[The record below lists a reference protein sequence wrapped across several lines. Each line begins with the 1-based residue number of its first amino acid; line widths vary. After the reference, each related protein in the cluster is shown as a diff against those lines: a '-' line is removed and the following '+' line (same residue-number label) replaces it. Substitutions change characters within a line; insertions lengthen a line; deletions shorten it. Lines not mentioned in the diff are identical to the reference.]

1 MPARKSPSK
10 GGKSAQK
17 VEDKRKPPSQSQ
29 GTENRVFS
37 APKTIQLIGLAILL
51 LVLTATYSPI
61 SQLTLSPVYGSVPS
75 AAFHQRGMM
84 VAALSGWFAK
94 DQIRK
99 RLSTKIM
106 NVLPVLAFTIPTIQ
120 FFLFMRSA
128 QLGVVYGPL
137 LTELLTYF
145 PLVFLSVSSVAMLL
159 EDADLRRYGETL
171 GNHGPFFG
179 SYILFITLQ
188 KFVGILLPG
197 YIGKNALM
205 ARIPLQLITASLYA
219 ISLPSKWLLLALP
232 PLLFSSGYNVHFPF
246 KHTTA
251 LLNSTLQ
258 AEDFVLLHR
267 EESLTGYLSVL
278 ENVKEHYRVMRC
290 DHSLL
295 GGEWTQMPNAQYPE
309 VREPIYS
316 IFTMLEAVR
325 LIKNDDGSSRMGGTG
340 TNSLVVGL
348 GIGTTPTAL
357 VNHGIDTT
365 VVEIDPAVLHLAE
378 DYFSLPKN
386 FTPVIQDAVKFV
398 DEASRATPAPT
409 FDYIVHDV
417 FTGGVEPVSLFT
429 IEFMKGLRSLLKEDG
444 VIAINYAGD
453 LTLPSSGLIV
463 RTIRA
468 VFPSCR
474 IFRES
479 EPPADTREGDFTNM
493 VIFCKLT
500 DSPLEFRNTTDADFL
515 GSKSREAYL
524 MPQLEIDAASFAK
537 AEDGQQDVLAEGQV
551 GDLVRW
557 HSQSAAGHWSIMRTV
572 LPHVIWENW

>member
-159 EDADLRRYGETL
+159 EDADLRR
-171 GNHGPFFG
+171 
-179 SYILFITLQ
+179 TLQ

-278 ENVKEHYRVMRC
+278 ENVKEHYRVM
-290 DHSLL
+290 S
-295 GGEWTQMPNAQYPE
+295 
-309 VREPIYS
+309 
-316 IFTMLEAVR
+316 
-325 LIKNDDGSSRMGGTG
+325 
-340 TNSLVVGL
+340 GL

>member
-1 MPARKSPSK
+1 MAPTKSPSK
-10 GGKSAQK
+10 GGKSAQQK
-17 VEDKRKPPSQSQ
+17 QDKEPSPQAQ
-29 GTENRVFS
+29 DTENQALSR
-37 APKTIQLIGLAILL
+37 PKTIKLIGLAMVL
-51 LVLTATYSPI
+51 LVLTAAYSPI

-84 VAALSGWFAK
+84 VAALCGWFGK

-99 RLSTKIM
+99 RLSKSIM
-106 NVLPVLAFTIPTIQ
+106 SFLPVLAFSIPTIQ
-120 FFLFMRSA
+120 FFLFRWSM
-128 QLGVVYGPL
+128 QLGAVYGPL

-145 PLVFLSVSSVAMLL
+145 PLVLLSVSSVTMLL

-179 SYILFITLQ
+179 SYILFSTLE
-188 KFVGILLPG
+188 KFIGFLLPT

-232 PLLFSSGYNVHFPF
+232 SLLFSFRYNVHFPF
-246 KHTTA
+246 ERTTT

-258 AEDFVLLHR
+258 AENFVLLHR
-267 EESLTGYLSVL
+267 EESLTGYLSVV

-295 GGEWTQMPNAQYPE
+295 GGEWMQMPNTQYPE

-325 LIKNDDGSSRMGGTG
+325 LINNDDGSPRRGGSG
-340 TNSLVVGL
+340 TNSLVIGL

-357 VNHGIDTT
+357 INHGIDTT
-365 VVEIDPAVLHLAE
+365 VVEIDPAVYHLAAG
-378 DYFSLPKN
+378 YFSLPKN
-386 FTPVIQDAVKFV
+386 FTPVIQDAVRFL
-398 DEASRATPAPT
+398 DEASRATPAPS

-417 FTGGVEPVSLFT
+417 FTGGVEPISLFT
-429 IEFMKGLRSLLKEDG
+429 VEFMKGLHTLLKEDG

-453 LTLPSSGLIV
+453 LSLPSSGLIV
-463 RTIRA
+463 RTIKS
-468 VFPSCR
+468 VFQSCR

-479 EPPADTREGDFTNM
+479 EPTTDAWAGDFTNM
-493 VIFCKLT
+493 VIFCKRT
-500 DSPLEFRNTTDADFL
+500 DSPLEFRNPTEADFL
-515 GSKSREAYL
+515 GSKSREMYL
-524 MPQLEIDAASFAK
+524 MPEFEIDAESFEK
-537 AEDGQQDVLAEGQV
+537 VEEGQQSVLAVGHV

-572 LPHVIWENW
+572 LPASVWENW

>member
-1 MPARKSPSK
+1 MAPTKSPSK
-10 GGKSAQK
+10 GGKSAQQK
-17 VEDKRKPPSQSQ
+17 QDKEPSPQAQ
-29 GTENRVFS
+29 DMENQALSR
-37 APKTIQLIGLAILL
+37 PKTIKLIGLAMVL
-51 LVLTATYSPI
+51 LVLTAAYSPI

-84 VAALSGWFAK
+84 VAALCGWFGK

-99 RLSTKIM
+99 RLSKNITSF
-106 NVLPVLAFTIPTIQ
+106 LPVLAFSIPTIQ
-120 FFLFMRSA
+120 FFLFKWSM
-128 QLGVVYGPL
+128 QLGAVYGPP

-145 PLVFLSVSSVAMLL
+145 PLVLLSVSSVTMLL

-179 SYILFITLQ
+179 SYILFSTLE
-188 KFVGILLPG
+188 KFIGFLLPT

-232 PLLFSSGYNVHFPF
+232 SLLFSFRYNVHFPF
-246 KHTTA
+246 ERTTA

-258 AEDFVLLHR
+258 AENFVLLHR
-267 EESLTGYLSVL
+267 EESLTGYLSVV

-295 GGEWTQMPNAQYPE
+295 GGEWTQMPNTQYPE

-325 LIKNDDGSSRMGGTG
+325 LINNDDGSSRRGGSG
-340 TNSLVVGL
+340 TNSLVIGL

-357 VNHGIDTT
+357 INHGIDTT
-365 VVEIDPAVLHLAE
+365 VVEIDPAVYHLAAG
-378 DYFSLPKN
+378 YFSLPKN
-386 FTPVIQDAVKFV
+386 FTPVIQDAVRFV
-398 DEASRATPAPT
+398 DEANRATPAPS

-417 FTGGVEPVSLFT
+417 FTGGVEPISLFT
-429 IEFMKGLRSLLKEDG
+429 VEFMKGLRMLLKEDG

-453 LTLPSSGLIV
+453 LSLPSSGLIV
-463 RTIRA
+463 RTIKS
-468 VFPSCR
+468 VFQSCR

-479 EPPADTREGDFTNM
+479 EPTADAWAGDFTNM
-493 VIFCKLT
+493 VIFCKRT
-500 DSPLEFRNTTDADFL
+500 DSPLEFRNPTEADFL
-515 GSKSREAYL
+515 GSKSREMYL
-524 MPQLEIDAASFAK
+524 MPEFEIDAESFEK
-537 AEDGQQDVLAEGQV
+537 VEEGQQSVLAVGHV

-572 LPHVIWENW
+572 LPASVWENW

>member
-1 MPARKSPSK
+1 MSPTKLPPA
-10 GGKSAQK
+10 GGKFTKKKQDRKGSPQAQDMDQ
-17 VEDKRKPPSQSQ
+17 EL
-29 GTENRVFS
+29 S
-37 APKTIQLIGLAILL
+37 APKTIKLISLAVIL
-51 LVLTATYSPI
+51 LVLTAAYSPI

-84 VAALSGWFAK
+84 VSAFCGWFAK

-106 NVLPVLAFTIPTIQ
+106 NFLPVLAFSIPTVQ
-120 FFLFMRSA
+120 FFLFKYST
-128 QLGVVYGPL
+128 QLGAVNGPL

-145 PLVFLSVSSVAMLL
+145 PLVLLSVSSVTMLL

-179 SYILFITLQ
+179 SYILFSTFEKLIG
-188 KFVGILLPG
+188 FSLPR
-197 YIGKNALM
+197 YIGKNAMM
-205 ARIPLQLITASLYA
+205 ARIPLQLINASFYA
-219 ISLPSKWLLLALP
+219 ISLPSKWILLALP
-232 PLLFSSGYNVHFPF
+232 SLLFSFRYNVHFPF
-246 KHTTA
+246 EHTTS

-258 AEDFVLLHR
+258 AENFVLLHR
-267 EESLTGYLSVL
+267 EESLTGYLSVV

-295 GGEWTQMPNAQYPE
+295 GGEWTQMPNAQHPE

-316 IFTMLEAVR
+316 IFTILEAVR
-325 LIKNDDGSSRMGGTG
+325 LIKNDDGSSRNGGSG
-340 TNSLVVGL
+340 TNSLIIGL

-357 VNHGIDTT
+357 VNHGINTT
-365 VVEIDPAVLHLAE
+365 VVEIDPAVYRLAAN
-378 DYFSLPKN
+378 YFSLPKN
-386 FTPVIQDAVKFV
+386 FTPVIQDAVRFV
-398 DEASRATPAPT
+398 DEASKSTPTPR

-429 IEFMKGLRSLLKEDG
+429 IEFMKGLRSLLKQDG

-453 LTLPSSGLIV
+453 LSLPSSGLIV
-463 RTIRA
+463 RTIKSA
-468 VFPSCR
+468 FQSCR

-493 VIFCKLT
+493 VIFCKLK
-500 DSPLEFRNTTDADFL
+500 DSRLEFRNPIDADFL
-515 GSKSREAYL
+515 GSMSRKMYL
-524 MPQLEIDAASFAK
+524 MPEFEIDAASFEK
-537 AEDGQQDVLAEGQV
+537 VEEGQQDVLAAGHV

-557 HSQSAAGHWSIMRTV
+557 QSQSAAGHWGIMRTV
-572 LPHVIWENW
+572 LPAFIWENW

>member
-1 MPARKSPSK
+1 MSPAKSLSAR
-10 GGKSAQK
+10 GKSAQK
-17 VEDKRKPPSQSQ
+17 QEEKKRSSQAQ
-29 GTENRVFS
+29 EMDQDLS
-37 APKTIQLIGLAILL
+37 APKTIRLIGLAMLL
-51 LVLTATYSPI
+51 LLLTAAYSPI

-84 VAALSGWFAK
+84 VAALCGWFGK

-99 RLSTKIM
+99 RLSTKVM
-106 NVLPVLAFTIPTIQ
+106 NFLPVLAFSIPTIQ
-120 FFLFMRSA
+120 FFLFKYSM
-128 QLGVVYGPL
+128 QLGAVNGPV

-145 PLVFLSVSSVAMLL
+145 PLVLLSVSSVTMLL
-159 EDADLRRYGETL
+159 EDADLGRYGETL

-179 SYILFITLQ
+179 SYIVFSTLEKFIGFLM
-188 KFVGILLPG
+188 PR
-197 YIGKNALM
+197 YIGKHALM
-205 ARIPLQLITASLYA
+205 ARIPLQLITASFYA
-219 ISLPSKWLLLALP
+219 ISLPSKWVLLALP
-232 PLLFSSGYNVHFPF
+232 SLLFSFRYNVHSPF
-246 KHTTA
+246 EHTTA

-258 AEDFVLLHR
+258 AENFILLHR
-267 EESLTGYLSVL
+267 EESVTGYLSVV

-295 GGEWTQMPNAQYPE
+295 GGEWTQMPNTQHPE

-316 IFTMLEAVR
+316 IFTILEAVR
-325 LIKNDDGSSRMGGTG
+325 LIKNDDGSSKKGDSEA
-340 TNSLVVGL
+340 NSLIIGL

-365 VVEIDPAVLHLAE
+365 VVEIDPAVYHLAAN
-378 DYFSLPKN
+378 YFSLPKN

-398 DEASRATPAPT
+398 DEASKATPISR

-429 IEFMKGLRSLLKEDG
+429 IEFMRGLRSLLKRDG

-453 LTLPSSGLIV
+453 LSLPSSGLIV
-463 RTIRA
+463 RTIKSA
-468 VFPSCR
+468 FQSCR

-479 EPPADTREGDFTNM
+479 EPPADTSAGDFTNM

-500 DSPLEFRNTTDADFL
+500 DSPLEFRNPTEADFL
-515 GSKSREAYL
+515 GSMSRRTYL
-524 MPQLEIDAASFAK
+524 MPEFEIDAASFAK
-537 AEDGQQDVLAEGQV
+537 VEEGQQDVLAAGHV

-572 LPHVIWENW
+572 LPAFIWENW